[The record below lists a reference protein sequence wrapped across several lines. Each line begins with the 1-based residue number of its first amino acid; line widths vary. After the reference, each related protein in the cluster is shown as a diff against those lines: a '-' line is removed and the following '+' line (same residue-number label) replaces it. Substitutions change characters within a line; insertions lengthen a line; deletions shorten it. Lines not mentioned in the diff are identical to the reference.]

1 MKYPS
6 IFESGW
12 FVFSIVLT
20 FIIEVGIILYF
31 YIAYKAF
38 KRNEIKSYRQNYI
51 SNEECRKR
59 IIKRKRE
66 CIVAAITTLPT
77 LIVNFSICLY
87 LIVFGLGFFKKK

>member
-31 YIAYKAF
+31 YIAI
-38 KRNEIKSYRQNYI
+38 RHLREMKSNHI
-51 SNEECRKR
+51 DR
-59 IIKRKRE
+59 I
-66 CIVAAITTLPT
+66 T
-77 LIVNFSICLY
+77 Y
-87 LIVFGLGFFKKK
+87 LKKNVVKE